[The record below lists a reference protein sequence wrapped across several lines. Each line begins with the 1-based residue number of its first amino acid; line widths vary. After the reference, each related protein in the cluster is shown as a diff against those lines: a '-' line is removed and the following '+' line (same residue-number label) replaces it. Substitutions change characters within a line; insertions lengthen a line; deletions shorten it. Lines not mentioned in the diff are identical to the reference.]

1 MCTAVAYRNKNL
13 FFGRTL
19 DYEASY
25 GEEVVMM
32 PRNFSLNFR
41 HMGRIDS
48 HYAICGMAHVVAD
61 TPLYYD
67 AMNEKGLCMAGLNF
81 VGNAVYSEKMSDGDN
96 VAAFEFIP
104 WILCQ
109 CATMNEV
116 RDKLKNICIMG
127 EKFNEQLPVASLHW
141 MISDSKEDIVV
152 ECMKDGIHVHDNPV
166 GVMTNNPPFP
176 QQMLMLSRYRGLSKC
191 QPENLFSDKT
201 ELLLYSRGM
210 GAMGLPGDLSSG
222 SRFARAAFM
231 NMNSVSDES
240 ENSSVSQFFHIM
252 ETVVQPRGCCQVAK
266 DEYEITIYTACCSA
280 SSGVYYY
287 KTYDNSRIV
296 GVDMRR
302 ENQDGAELL
311 RFPLDNT
318 EIHIQN

>member
-67 AMNEKGLCMAGLNF
+67 A
-81 VGNAVYSEKMSDGDN
+81 
-96 VAAFEFIP
+96 
-104 WILCQ
+104 
-109 CATMNEV
+109 MNEV

-201 ELLLYSRGM
+201 ELMLYSRGM

-252 ETVVQPRGCCQVAK
+252 DTVVQPRGCCQVAK